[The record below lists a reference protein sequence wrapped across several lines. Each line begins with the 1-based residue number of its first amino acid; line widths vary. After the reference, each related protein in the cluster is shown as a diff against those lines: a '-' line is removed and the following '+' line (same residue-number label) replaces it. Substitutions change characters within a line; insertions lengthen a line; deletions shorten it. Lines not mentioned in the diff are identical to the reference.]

1 MGRRSRVSCDE
12 RLGWFWKLD
21 VGMHRNGNLLV
32 CVAVAEQAEAVGAEG
47 RVVGRI
53 DCPAGNYREWYFQEA
68 RRRCSC

>member
-1 MGRRSRVSCDE
+1 M
-12 RLGWFWKLD
+12 
-21 VGMHRNGNLLV
+21 GMHGNGNLLV
-32 CVAVAEQAEAVGAEG
+32 RVAAAERAEAVGAEG